1 MLWASCSHLQPET
14 FSKGWQRLLD
24 HTGEWKNAHNTLL
37 EYNVASASMLI
48 CQRHSPFLLDVN
60 GCRVKPH
67 SSLLPFP
74 VRNKMP
80 SFIADW
86 SWKKNNYFCIR
97 QINGVYVFHLF
108 SVISSCFKDKK
119 SLKTRQLLSV
129 SVSSE
134 RYSTCSIC
142 YAVWFCNY
150 DTSLTVTNYTCD
162 SNFFKEVFM

>member
-48 CQRHSPFLLDVN
+48 CRRHSPFLLDVN

-86 SWKKNNYFCIR
+86 SWKKIIISALDRKMVCMYFT
-97 QINGVYVFHLF
+97 YFLWFHHVSKIKNLWKQGSF
-108 SVISSCFKDKK
+108 
-119 SLKTRQLLSV
+119 LV
-129 SVSSE
+129 SV
-134 RYSTCSIC
+134 
-142 YAVWFCNY
+142 AVVK
-150 DTSLTVTNYTCD
+150 DTPSVLSAMLCGFVTMTLHSQWLTIPVI
-162 SNFFKEVFM
+162 F